1 MEYRMKVETRPD
13 GTIKTIKLN
22 YKGSI
27 LKYPLKKIIDVEEL
41 FSDIAGFFDLKIN
54 VWDKKR

>member
-1 MEYRMKVETRPD
+1 MKVETRPD